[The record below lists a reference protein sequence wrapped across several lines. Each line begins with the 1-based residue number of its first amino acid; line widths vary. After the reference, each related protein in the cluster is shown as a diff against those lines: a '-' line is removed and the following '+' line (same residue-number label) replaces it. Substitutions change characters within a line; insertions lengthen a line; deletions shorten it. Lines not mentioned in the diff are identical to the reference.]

1 VDAIVCVDACF
12 TQKRR
17 KSQGKAWA
25 PPHKH
30 CETIFIDPEEVA
42 TMENFVETVR
52 PPRPPQKKSGRDDS
66 SRHQAAESSNAQINS
81 ELDNDFEPG
90 MHVPASVL
98 NECRDSF
105 VAADSNRIKASTL
118 FFSDTGLMA
127 LLCRHDRVLWLVNM
141 TSAGEK
147 QHFVLCLLQKLFQH
161 LPPEMRIGLL
171 YDIGCQLHRSCLKF
185 DFLSQY
191 QDRIVFG
198 ISVFH
203 AYGHQWACQI
213 IYHPRKCKGFGL
225 TDGEGCERLWSSLKP
240 LIPSLRVSTYYNCIY
255 ALDTKI
261 KHLDGKSLLGLGHWL
276 KRKWVTTMHRK
287 DEASETL
294 DELAADG
301 VSVAHLRAQWHDQVL
316 EQTKPLKKQSKH
328 LANIEI
334 EGILALYKNIETY
347 QEDISKYETML
358 ETGEFESGA
367 TATDV
372 QVILTEAKAKV
383 KKQKT
388 IIANRKA
395 KLSVDGRLNL
405 EKLLNNE
412 FLKLRM
418 NALALKQRIRD
429 RLRQRKFELENLE
442 RSYRKT
448 MNHMKLEKHA
458 QSQLKRKEPGIQTLA
473 RKYNKLCNDLEKMI
487 NKKKAPRGAISP
499 LAIEMD
505 SLFKLDVD
513 DDIWQDIGLTDDLD
527 DSSEIPDWLG
537 NDKVREGIKVLLEY
551 DRCLEEMQRIRH
563 ERISMQEWFLEEW
576 VVLQEA
582 LGCTTDNRVVYQ
594 LHEQE
599 KRLLRICVTWEQ
611 ATKGIP
617 CELPNEWGPS
627 QVELS
632 NARKYELKEQVL
644 IASDH
649 NSDEGMEEDREE
661 EDEEEEDMEEED
673 MENAELLD
681 NMEMMALID
690 EFRLQL

>member
-1 VDAIVCVDACF
+1 LAISVDAIVCIDACF

-25 PPHKH
+25 PPREH

-42 TMENFVETVR
+42 TMEEFVETVR
-52 PPRPPQKKSGRDDS
+52 PPRPPRGQSGRGES
-66 SRHQAAESSNAQINS
+66 STHQAAENS
-81 ELDNDFEPG
+81 VRPEVDTDFEPG
-90 MHVPASVL
+90 LRVPESVL
-98 NECRDSF
+98 NECKESF
-105 VAADSNRIKASTL
+105 VAADSNRVKASTL

-147 QHFVLCLLQKLFQH
+147 QHYVLCLLQKLFQH
-161 LPPEMRIGLL
+161 LPPKMRIGLL

-185 DFLSQY
+185 DFLSEY
-191 QDRIVFG
+191 LDRIVFG

-225 TDGEGCERLWSSLKP
+225 SDGEGCERLWSSLKP
-240 LIPSLRVSTYYNCIY
+240 LIPSLRVSNYYNRIY
-255 ALDTKI
+255 ALDTQV
-261 KHLDGKSLLGLGHWL
+261 KHLDAKSLLGLGQWL
-276 KRKWVTTMHRK
+276 KRKWVATMRRK
-287 DEASETL
+287 DDAVETL
-294 DELAADG
+294 DELAAEG
-301 VSVAHLRAQWHDQVL
+301 VSIAHLRAQWDDQVM

-347 QEDISKYETML
+347 QEDISKYEIML
-358 ETGEFESGA
+358 ETGELESGT
-367 TATDV
+367 TATEI
-372 QVILTEAKAKV
+372 QVMLTEAQGKV
-383 KKQKT
+383 KKQKN

-405 EKLLNNE
+405 ENLLNNE

-458 QSQLKRKEPGIQTLA
+458 QSQLKRKEPGIQALA
-473 RKYNKLCNDLEKMI
+473 RKYNKLCKDLEKMI
-487 NKKKAPRGAISP
+487 NKKKAPRGTISP

-505 SLFKLDVD
+505 GLFKLDVD

-527 DSSEIPDWLG
+527 DSAEIPDWLG

-551 DRCLEEMQRIRH
+551 DRCLEEMQRIRN
-563 ERISMQEWFLEEW
+563 ERVSMQEWFSEEW
-576 VVLQEA
+576 LVLEEA
-582 LGCTTDNRVVYQ
+582 LGCTIDERVVYQ
-594 LHEQE
+594 LKEQK
-599 KRLLRICVTWEQ
+599 KRLLRICVTWDQ

-617 CELPNEWGPS
+617 CNLPNEWGPS

-632 NARKYELKEQVL
+632 AARKYELQEQVL

-649 NSDEGMEEDREE
+649 NSEE
-661 EDEEEEDMEEED
+661 EDDDSELEEEEEEDMN
-673 MENAELLD
+673 NAELLD
-681 NMEMMALID
+681 NIEMMALID
-690 EFRLQL
+690 GFRTQL

>member
-1 VDAIVCVDACF
+1 MDVIVCVDACF

-25 PPHKH
+25 PPREH
-30 CETIFIDPEEVA
+30 CETIFIDAEEVA
-42 TMENFVETVR
+42 TMEDFVETVR
-52 PPRPPQKKSGRDDS
+52 PSQPPREKSGRNDS
-66 SRHQAAESSNAQINS
+66 SRHQAAKSSSSQINS
-81 ELDNDFEPG
+81 EPENDVEPG
-90 MHVPASVL
+90 LHVPASVL

-161 LPPEMRIGLL
+161 LPPKMRIGLL

-240 LIPSLRVSTYYNCIY
+240 LIPSLRVSTYYNHIY
-255 ALDTKI
+255 AIDTQI
-261 KHLDGKSLLGLGHWL
+261 KHLDRKSLLGLGHWL
-276 KRKWVTTMHRK
+276 KRKWATTMHRK
-287 DEASETL
+287 DEALEKL

-301 VSVAHLRAQWHDQVL
+301 VSVAYLYAQWDDQVL

-347 QEDISKYETML
+347 QENISKYETML

-367 TATDV
+367 TATDI
-372 QVILTEAKAKV
+372 QVMLMEAEAKV

-388 IIANRKA
+388 IIASRKA

-458 QSQLKRKEPGIQTLA
+458 QSQLKHKEPGIQTLA
-473 RKYNKLCNDLEKMI
+473 RKYNKLCNDLEKII

-505 SLFKLDVD
+505 NLFKLDVD

-527 DSSEIPDWLG
+527 DLSEIPDWLG
-537 NDKVREGIKVLLEY
+537 NDQVRGGIKVLLEY

-563 ERISMQEWFLEEW
+563 ERVSMQEWFLEEW
-576 VVLQEA
+576 VVLQKA
-582 LGCTTDNRVVYQ
+582 LECTTDSRVVYQ
-594 LHEQE
+594 LKE
-599 KRLLRICVTWEQ
+599 KEKQLLRICVTWEQ
-611 ATKGIP
+611 STKGIP

-632 NARKYELKEQVL
+632 NARRYELQEQVL

-649 NSDEGMEEDREE
+649 SSD
-661 EDEEEEDMEEED
+661 EDEEEEDREKED

-681 NMEMMALID
+681 NMEMMALMD
-690 EFRLQL
+690 EFRTQL